1 MATNVD
7 DFEEFHHKLRN
18 NDDRSES
25 EEPSPT
31 SNNLDILIQHL
42 TKRDALLERL
52 VDKLTV
58 GTTPMSTTSNSTSVI
73 PNLFQKI
80 PDFDGEPNK
89 AQTWL
94 NDLEG
99 VQILHSLPDNYI
111 FETARTRLVGG
122 AKYWYEMKRR
132 EISTWDDFMQKF
144 TDTFIIAEDTSSK

>member
-18 NDDRSES
+18 NDGDRSES

-89 AQTWL
+89 AQT
-94 NDLEG
+94 
-99 VQILHSLPDNYI
+99 
-111 FETARTRLVGG
+111 
-122 AKYWYEMKRR
+122 
-132 EISTWDDFMQKF
+132 
-144 TDTFIIAEDTSSK
+144 